1 MEEEKAV
8 AQSQDSDQ
16 AVHRAMD
23 GQPSFSQR
31 AINFSGPHIIG
42 ELNIHHGKNK
52 QIFSNGTVLGIISDS
67 LEDFLNNHSCD
78 ENMIA
83 PV

>member
-31 AINFSGPHIIG
+31 AIDFSGFYIIG
-42 ELNIHHGKNK
+42 EFNIRHGEKK

-67 LEDFLNNHSCD
+67 LEDCLNNHPYD